1 VSVPNP
7 ERAPLAN
14 TNLLMIVSAGRIPIV
29 TAGRIPDDP
38 ALYRLSLEVLTG
50 SYGVN
55 VHIRGP
61 H

>member
-1 VSVPNP
+1 
-7 ERAPLAN
+7 
-14 TNLLMIVSAGRIPIV
+14 MIVSAGRIPIV

-55 VHIRGP
+55 VYIRGP
-61 H
+61 PH